1 MHPAIV
7 KTSQLI
13 LAGDIAGAENELTE
27 YAEQEGDH
35 ALVVLLDEVPPR
47 DLLALMREYDASKE
61 SVVNLLVTPEQFAQA
76 VVLEVQYG
84 DRNGDKLRGMM
95 NAVVHRDSDT
105 ASEYLEAI
113 GEVEG
118 GVGVLADYFADRY
131 DELFSFVS
139 SGQFAVQF
147 NPEIQPVQHTTW
159 LMERIDEIDSGLNF
173 GNSLEERRPSVSRD
187 EIADSDWMETAWVLR
202 YELPDLF
209 EEVLVMIRNRVQRS
223 LETAVAAAGSAASP
237 ASAASAGAAA
247 TGDDEES
254 AI

>member
-13 LAGDIAGAENELTE
+13 LAGDISGAENELTE

-35 ALVVLLDEVPPR
+35 ALVVLLDDVAPR

-61 SVVNLLVTPEQFAQA
+61 SVVNLLVTPEQFAKA
-76 VVLEVQYG
+76 VVLEIQYG

-95 NAVVHRDSDT
+95 NAVIHRDADT
-105 ASEYLEAI
+105 AGEYLEAI
-113 GEVEG
+113 AAVDG
-118 GVGVLADYFADRY
+118 GIGVLADYFDDRI

-147 NPEIQPVQHTTW
+147 NAETQANLHATW
-159 LMERIDEIDSGLNF
+159 LMERIEELDSGLIF
-173 GNSLEERRPSVSRD
+173 GDSIKDQRPLVARE
-187 EIADSDWMETAWVLR
+187 EIAEGDWMETAWVLR
-202 YELPDLF
+202 YELSDVF
-209 EEVLVMIRNRVQRS
+209 EELMTMLRNRAQKS
-223 LETAVAAAGSAASP
+223 LEAAAEGGAEALSAFAGTTT
-237 ASAASAGAAA
+237 GAA
-247 TGDDEES
+247 GEQEES

>member
-35 ALVVLLDEVPPR
+35 ALVVLLDEVAPR
-47 DLLALMREYDASKE
+47 DLLALMREFDASKE

-95 NAVVHRDSDT
+95 NAVVHRDGDT
-105 ASEYLEAI
+105 ACDYLEAI
-113 GEVEG
+113 GETEG
-118 GVGVLADYFADRY
+118 GIGVLADYFADRY

-139 SGQFAVQF
+139 SGQFTVQF
-147 NPEIQPVQHTTW
+147 NPEIQPAQHTTW
-159 LMERIDEIDSGLNF
+159 LMEKIDEIDSGLTF
-173 GNSLEERRPSVSRD
+173 GNSLDDRRPAVSRD

-202 YELPDLF
+202 YELPDVF

-223 LETAVAAAGSAASP
+223 LETAVAAASAT
-237 ASAASAGAAA
+237 AAAGAAPSSGSDA
-247 TGDDEES
+247 AGDDEES

>member
-95 NAVVHRDSDT
+95 NAVVHRDGDT
-105 ASEYLEAI
+105 ACEYLAAI
-113 GEVEG
+113 GETEG
-118 GVGVLADYFADRY
+118 GIGMLADYFADRY

-139 SGQFAVQF
+139 SGQFTVQF
-147 NPEIQPVQHTTW
+147 NPEIQPVQRAATFMENTKGYDLKLIASLQPGAKSLKTVLARFREEKGRAPQKVLW
-159 LMERIDEIDSGLNF
+159 LVGPEGDFTPAEMSISKNAGFEPITLGPLVLRC
-173 GNSLEERRPSVSRD
+173 
-187 EIADSDWMETAWVLR
+187 ETAAVYALSILS
-202 YELPDLF
+202 YELQ
-209 EEVLVMIRNRVQRS
+209 N
-223 LETAVAAAGSAASP
+223 G
-237 ASAASAGAAA
+237 
-247 TGDDEES
+247 
-254 AI
+254 